1 MSKLKDLTGKK
12 FGRLTV
18 LYRLYNYHKRDS
30 VYWICMCDCGNLVEV
45 SGANLKKNNTKSC
58 GCFQKETAAKR
69 FTKHNK
75 SNTRLYKTYNEMKS
89 RCYNKNDKDYQYY
102 GGRGIAVCDEW
113 LDDFMNFY
121 NWAMDNDYLDDLT
134 IDRIDVDSD
143 YSPDNCRW
151 VDMKTQNRNTRRN
164 RMIVI
169 NGETHCLSEWC
180 EILNLDYNKINSR
193 INTLGWSI
201 KKALELED

>member
-1 MSKLKDLTGKK
+1 
-12 FGRLTV
+12 
-18 LYRLYNYHKRDS
+18 
-30 VYWICMCDCGNLVEV
+30 MCDCGNLVEV

-58 GCFQKETAAKR
+58 GCFQKETTAKR